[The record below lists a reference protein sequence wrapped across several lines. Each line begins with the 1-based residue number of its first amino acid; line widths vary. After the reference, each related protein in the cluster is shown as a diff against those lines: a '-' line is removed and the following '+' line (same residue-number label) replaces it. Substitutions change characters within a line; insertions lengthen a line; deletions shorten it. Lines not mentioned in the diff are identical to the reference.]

1 MNIFGVGPL
10 EIIVVIVIGIL
21 VLGPEGMVE
30 AGKKLGKFL
39 RSIVTSTWW
48 QGVRRSVNEL
58 QHLPQ
63 RLMREAELE
72 ELKELQEIREITN
85 QGFPELPK
93 IDGDQILQNSSWTG
107 SDTTAGKSDPDP
119 QENDS
124 NPDPK
129 TNSQTSIPSE
139 S

>member
-30 AGKKLGKFL
+30 AGKKLGKFF

-48 QGVRRSVNEL
+48 QGVRRSVNEI

-72 ELKELQEIREITN
+72 ELKELQEIREISE
-85 QGFPELPK
+85 QGYPEFPR
-93 IDGDQILQNSSWTG
+93 IGGTGTLQNSSWTG
-107 SDTTAGKSDPDP
+107 AESSADKSDPAPQDSDP
-119 QENDS
+119 EPDQKKKNQS
-124 NPDPK
+124 N
-129 TNSQTSIPSE
+129 TSSA

>member
-21 VLGPEGMVE
+21 VLGPEGMIE

-48 QGVRRSVNEL
+48 QGVRRSVNEI

-72 ELKELQEIREITN
+72 ELKELQEIRKITE
-85 QGFPELPK
+85 QGYPDFPRIGGNE
-93 IDGDQILQNSSWTG
+93 ILQNSSWTG
-107 SDTTAGKSDPDP
+107 ADPPSDKPDPTPQDSDPDQDQKKKP
-119 QENDS
+119 QS
-124 NPDPK
+124 NA
-129 TNSQTSIPSE
+129 
-139 S
+139 

>member
-30 AGKKLGKFL
+30 TGKKLGKFL
-39 RSIVTSTWW
+39 RSVVTSSWW
-48 QGVRRSVNEL
+48 QGVRRSVNEI

-72 ELKELQEIREITN
+72 ELKELRDIREITE
-85 QGFPELPK
+85 QGFPEIPK
-93 IDGDQILQNSSWTG
+93 IGGDQILQNSSWTG
-107 SDTTAGKSDPDP
+107 AETPTEKSDPAP
-119 QENDS
+119 QESDP
-124 NPDPK
+124 NPDQKPNPRPSSK
-129 TNSQTSIPSE
+129 TE